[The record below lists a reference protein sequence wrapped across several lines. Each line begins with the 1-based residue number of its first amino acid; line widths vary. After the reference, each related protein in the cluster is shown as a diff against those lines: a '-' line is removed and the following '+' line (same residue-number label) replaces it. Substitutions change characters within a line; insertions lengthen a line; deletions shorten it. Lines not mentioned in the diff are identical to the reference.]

1 MSVGS
6 ITGVPG
12 IKVGHATD
20 RQALSGCTV
29 VLCEGGAV
37 GGVEVRGSAPG
48 TRETDLLRP
57 MQHVERVHAILL
69 TGGSAFGL
77 AAADGVMRYLE
88 ERGIG
93 YDVGVTKVPIVPAAV
108 LFDLHIGDF
117 HVRPN
122 AEMGYRACLE
132 ASAEPPAEGSVG
144 AGTGATVGKILGIA
158 GAMKGGIGTWGLSL
172 PGGAV
177 VGAIVAVNAFGDV
190 VDDRTGQILAGARDP
205 RTGAFVDTAKALY
218 SLSPR
223 GFATS
228 TTIGVVATNARLTKE
243 QANKLAQLSHNGL
256 ARTISPAHTMVD
268 GDTIFVLATGEVEA
282 NFFAVGAAA
291 VEVVATAIKRAVL
304 HAEGLGGIPSVRD
317 LKPLP

>member
-1 MSVGS
+1 
-6 ITGVPG
+6 
-12 IKVGHATD
+12 
-20 RQALSGCTV
+20 
-29 VLCEGGAV
+29 
-37 GGVEVRGSAPG
+37 
-48 TRETDLLRP
+48 
-57 MQHVERVHAILL
+57 
-69 TGGSAFGL
+69 
-77 AAADGVMRYLE
+77 
-88 ERGIG
+88 
-93 YDVGVTKVPIVPAAV
+93 
-108 LFDLHIGDF
+108 
-117 HVRPN
+117 
-122 AEMGYRACLE
+122 MGYRACLE
-132 ASAEPPAEGSVG
+132 ASTEPPAEGSVG
-144 AGTGATVGKILGIA
+144 AGTGATVGKILGMA
-158 GAMKGGIGTWGLSL
+158 GAMKGGVGTWGLSL

-304 HAEGLGGIPSVRD
+304 HAEGLGGVPSVRD
-317 LKPLP
+317 LQSLP

>member
-1 MSVGS
+1 MSVES
-6 ITGVPG
+6 VTGVPG

-20 RQALSGCTV
+20 RQALTGCTV

-88 ERGIG
+88 ERGVG

-117 HVRPN
+117 RVRPN

-132 ASAEPPAEGSVG
+132 ASTEPPAEGSVG
-144 AGTGATVGKILGIA
+144 AGTGATVGKILGMA
-158 GAMKGGIGTWGLSL
+158 GAMKGGVGTWGLSL

-304 HAEGLGGIPSVRD
+304 HAEGLGGVPSVRD
-317 LKPLP
+317 LQSLP